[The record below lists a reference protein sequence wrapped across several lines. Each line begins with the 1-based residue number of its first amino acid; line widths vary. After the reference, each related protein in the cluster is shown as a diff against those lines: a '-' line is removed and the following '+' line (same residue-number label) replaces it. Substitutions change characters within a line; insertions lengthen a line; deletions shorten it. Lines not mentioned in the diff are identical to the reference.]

1 MLTDSILIMIK
12 IIIKV
17 HKKGEYTYM
26 SKNLKNKI
34 AEGGVV
40 ALVVIGI
47 LVFAYGLSWIVTC
60 GIIKLITMCFGW
72 TFKWSVATG
81 IWLIICILRSIF
93 NVTVKNK

>member
-1 MLTDSILIMIK
+1 MS
-12 IIIKV
+12 
-17 HKKGEYTYM
+17 KGEYTYM

-47 LVFAYGLSWIVTC
+47 LVLAYGVSWIVTC

-72 TFKWSVATG
+72 TFKWSIATG

>member
-1 MLTDSILIMIK
+1 MVLE
-12 IIIKV
+12 
-17 HKKGEYTYM
+17 KGEYTYM

-47 LVFAYGLSWIVTC
+47 LVFAYVLSWIVTC

-72 TFKWSVATG
+72 TFKWSIATG

>member
-1 MLTDSILIMIK
+1 MS
-12 IIIKV
+12 
-17 HKKGEYTYM
+17 KGEYTYM

-34 AEGGVV
+34 AEGGAV

-47 LVFAYGLSWIVTC
+47 LAFAYGLSWIVTC

-72 TFKWSVATG
+72 TFNWSVATG

-93 NVTVKNK
+93 KVTVKNK